1 MDSSE
6 EGCDQSY
13 CSVNNVLIIF
23 FRFSK
28 GKVKQISTS
37 LIKRVFK
44 TSKIGCLFSVN
55 VGCSTA
61 ILPTDCTYFSP
72 SPASLMV

>member
-13 CSVNNVLIIF
+13 CSMNNVLIIF

-28 GKVKQISTS
+28 GKVKQI
-37 LIKRVFK
+37 K
-44 TSKIGCLFSVN
+44 TNVDFS
-55 VGCSTA
+55 
-61 ILPTDCTYFSP
+61 F
-72 SPASLMV
+72 

>member
-13 CSVNNVLIIF
+13 CSMNNVLIKF
-23 FRFSK
+23 LCFSK
-28 GKVKQISTS
+28 GKVKQMKTS
-37 LIKRVFK
+37 LIKRIFK
-44 TSKIGCLFSVN
+44 KSKIGCLFSVN

-61 ILPTDCTYFSP
+61 VLPTGCTYFSL
-72 SPASLMV
+72 SPAGLMV

>member
-1 MDSSE
+1 MDSSV

-13 CSVNNVLIIF
+13 CSMNNVLIKF

-28 GKVKQISTS
+28 GKVKQMYTS

-44 TSKIGCLFSVN
+44 TSKIGFLFSVN
-55 VGCSTA
+55 VRCSTA
-61 ILPTDCTYFSP
+61 VLPTGCTYFSP
-72 SPASLMV
+72 SPAGLMV